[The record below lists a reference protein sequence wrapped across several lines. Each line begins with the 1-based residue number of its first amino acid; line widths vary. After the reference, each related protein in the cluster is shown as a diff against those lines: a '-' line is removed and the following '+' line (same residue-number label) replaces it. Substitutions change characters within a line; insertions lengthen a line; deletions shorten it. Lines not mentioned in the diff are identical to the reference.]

1 MEASEDGREQD
12 MGAGGVGPGGARGR
26 QFETMIQP
34 VT

>member
-12 MGAGGVGPGGARGR
+12 MGAGGVGARGR